1 MTPSER
7 YARNFAKVAYH
18 EDNLDCLYDI
28 DRYQIA
34 RIFDT
39 FKPEYHAAIAEYPF
53 WILQDKNMTPRDRRR
68 AAQYAREDN
77 GKDCRFLFSH
87 ARIVRYLEQLQ
98 NSQS

>member
-18 EDNLDCLYDI
+18 KDNLDCLYDT

-39 FKPEYHAAIAEYPF
+39 FTPEYHAAIAEYPL
-53 WILQDKNMTPRDRRR
+53 WVLQKKNVTPRDRRR
-68 AAQYAREDN
+68 AAQYVRE

>member
-7 YARNFAKVAYH
+7 YARNFAKVAYR
-18 EDNLDCLYDI
+18 EDNLDCLYDT

-39 FKPEYHAAIAEYPF
+39 FTPEYHDLIAEYPL
-53 WILQDKNMTPRDRRR
+53 WIAQPENVTPRDLRR
-68 AAQYAREDN
+68 ARQHVSE
-77 GKDCRFLFSH
+77 GKGSMFLFSH

>member
-1 MTPSER
+1 MTATER
-7 YARNFAKVAYH
+7 YARNFAKVAYR
-18 EDNLDCLYDI
+18 EDNLDRLDND

-39 FKPEYHAAIAEYPF
+39 LTPEYHAAIAEYPL
-53 WILQDKNMTPRDRRR
+53 WIFKKKNITPRDWRRCE
-68 AAQYAREDN
+68 QYQREGN
-77 GKDCRFLFSH
+77 WPTFLFSH

>member
-1 MTPSER
+1 MTPTER

-18 EDNLDCLYDI
+18 KDDLDCLYDI

-34 RIFDT
+34 RIFDR
-39 FKPEYHAAIAEYPF
+39 FKPEYHDLIAEYPL
-53 WILQDKNMTPRDRRR
+53 WVLQYKNMTPRDRRR
-68 AAQYAREDN
+68 CEQYAREDN

>member
-18 EDNLDCLYDI
+18 TDNLDRLTTN

-39 FKPEYHAAIAEYPF
+39 FLPEYHAAIADYPL
-53 WILQDKNMTPRDRRR
+53 WVIKRKHMTPRDWRRCE
-68 AAQYAREDN
+68 QCTRE
-77 GKDCRFLFSH
+77 GSWPIFLFSH